1 MGTGRCSLFPN
12 KGLDEAMDRLPWVL
26 LVIFHLCFNFIK
38 SMKRTHLIT
47 DTVTLISLFSSH
59 LREEKN
65 QRSAVTHPSSCETNV
80 AALSRLRR
88 AADPALRA
96 PQRQGGPIHSLMESA
111 RATDGHLGTSSP
123 VCNRGM
129 CPASG
134 AVTRPARGPLQAHS
148 DSSTF
153 LSCLKPEELES
164 PSPDFLEAQP
174 NRGTCVE
181 GEAREG
187 EVSKIGRVALGGQ
200 VAWQRGPAAWFLVS
214 QVWGGGQSLHGTS
227 FSTVL
232 PELRPLSC

>member
-1 MGTGRCSLFPN
+1 
-12 KGLDEAMDRLPWVL
+12 
-26 LVIFHLCFNFIK
+26 
-38 SMKRTHLIT
+38 MKRTHLIT

-80 AALSRLRR
+80 AALR
-88 AADPALRA
+88 AA
-96 PQRQGGPIHSLMESA
+96 QRQGGPIHSLMESA
-111 RATDGHLGTSSP
+111 RATDGRLGTSSP

-148 DSSTF
+148 DSSSF

-214 QVWGGGQSLHGTS
+214 QVWGGGQSLRRD
-227 FSTVL
+227 FF
-232 PELRPLSC
+232 